1 MIAVE
6 LVIVLLAIFLGAR
19 LGGIGIG
26 FAGGIGVLV
35 LAIIGVKPGSIPF
48 DVISIIMAV
57 IAAISAMQV
66 AGGMDYLVQQT
77 EKLLR
82 KNPKHITILAPLV
95 TYFLTIF
102 AGTGNISL
110 SALPVIAEVAKE
122 QGIKPCRPLST
133 AVVSAQIAI
142 TASPISAAVVYM
154 SSVMEGHGVSYLH
167 LLMIVIPSTL
177 LAVFV
182 MSLIVSWCFNSKLS
196 DDPIY
201 IKRLEEGLVTLRGD
215 TVKVIKP
222 RAKTS
227 ILLFLAGVLCVVAY
241 AIINSPSVGLVA
253 TPLMNTTNAILI
265 IMLSVATITT
275 MVCSVDTDSILNS
288 STFKAGMSACI
299 CILGVAWLGDT
310 FVQHNLDWIKETA
323 GSLIQ
328 THSWLLA
335 VIFFFCSALLY
346 SQAAT
351 AKALMPMAMALNVSP
366 LAAIASFAAVS
377 GLFILPTY
385 PTLVAAVQMDDTGTT
400 RIGRFVFNHPFFIP
414 GTIGVALAVCFGFVM
429 GGLVLLSISCKWGAR
444 CAPLSFARSI
454 ATIPL
459 LHKSS
464 SDQPLPAL

>member
-177 LAVFV
+177 CAVFL

-196 DDPIY
+196 DDPVY
-201 IKRLEEGLVTLRGD
+201 LKRLEEGLVTLRGD
-215 TVKVIKP
+215 QVKVIKP

-227 ILLFLAGVLCVVAY
+227 VLLFLLGVMCVVAY
-241 AIINSPSVGLVA
+241 AIINSPSVGLVE

-265 IMLSVATITT
+265 IMLSVATLTT
-275 MVCSVDTDSILNS
+275 LVCSVDTDAILNS

-310 FVQHNLDWIKETA
+310 FVQHNLVWIKETA
-323 GSLIQ
+323 GGLIQ
-328 THSWLLA
+328 AHSWLLA

-414 GTIGVALAVCFGFVM
+414 GTIGVALAVVFGFVM
-429 GGLVLLSISCKWGAR
+429 GGLVL
-444 CAPLSFARSI
+444 
-454 ATIPL
+454 
-459 LHKSS
+459 
-464 SDQPLPAL
+464 

>member
-154 SSVMEGHGVSYLH
+154 SSVMEGQGVSYLH

-177 LAVFV
+177 CAVFV
-182 MSLIVSWCFNSKLS
+182 MSLIVSWCFSSKLS

-201 IKRLEEGLVTLRGD
+201 LKRLEEGLVTLRGD

-227 ILLFLAGVLCVVAY
+227 VLLFLAGVLCVVAY
-241 AIINSPSVGLVA
+241 AIINSPSVGLVE

-275 MVCSVDTDSILNS
+275 LVCSVDTDSILNS

-310 FVQHNLDWIKETA
+310 FVQHNLEWIKETA

-328 THSWLLA
+328 AHSWLLA

-351 AKALMPMAMALNVSP
+351 AKALMPMALALNVSP
-366 LAAIASFAAVS
+366 LAAIASSRQFLACSSCQPTQHWWLRCKWMTQGPPVLVALCLTTRSLSLAPS
-377 GLFILPTY
+377 GLHWP
-385 PTLVAAVQMDDTGTT
+385 
-400 RIGRFVFNHPFFIP
+400 FVS
-414 GTIGVALAVCFGFVM
+414 AL
-429 GGLVLLSISCKWGAR
+429 
-444 CAPLSFARSI
+444 
-454 ATIPL
+454 
-459 LHKSS
+459 
-464 SDQPLPAL
+464 

>member
-154 SSVMEGHGVSYLH
+154 SSVMEGQGVSYLH

-177 LAVFV
+177 CAVFV
-182 MSLIVSWCFNSKLS
+182 MSLIVSWCFSSKLS

-201 IKRLEEGLVTLRGD
+201 LKRLEEGLVTLRGD

-227 ILLFLAGVLCVVAY
+227 VLLFLAGVLCVVAY
-241 AIINSPSVGLVA
+241 AIINSPSVGLVE

-275 MVCSVDTDSILNS
+275 LVCSVDTDSILNS
-288 STFKAGMSACI
+288 STFKAGMSVCI

-310 FVQHNLDWIKETA
+310 FVQHNLEWIKETA

-328 THSWLLA
+328 AHSWLLA

-351 AKALMPMAMALNVSP
+351 AKALMPMALALNVSP

-429 GGLVLLSISCKWGAR
+429 GGLVL
-444 CAPLSFARSI
+444 
-454 ATIPL
+454 
-459 LHKSS
+459 
-464 SDQPLPAL
+464 

>member
-1 MIAVE
+1 MIAIE

-154 SSVMEGHGVSYLH
+154 SSVMEGQGVSYLH

-177 LAVFV
+177 CAVFV
-182 MSLIVSWCFNSKLS
+182 MSLIVSWCFSSKLS

-201 IKRLEEGLVTLRGD
+201 LKRLEEGLVTLRGD

-227 ILLFLAGVLCVVAY
+227 VLLFLAGVLCVVAY
-241 AIINSPSVGLVA
+241 AIINSPSVGLVE

-275 MVCSVDTDSILNS
+275 LVCSVDTDSILNS

-310 FVQHNLDWIKETA
+310 FVQHNLEWIKETA

-328 THSWLLA
+328 AHSWLLA

-351 AKALMPMAMALNVSP
+351 AKALMPMALALNVSP

-429 GGLVLLSISCKWGAR
+429 GGLVL
-444 CAPLSFARSI
+444 
-454 ATIPL
+454 
-459 LHKSS
+459 
-464 SDQPLPAL
+464 

>member
-1 MIAVE
+1 
-6 LVIVLLAIFLGAR
+6 
-19 LGGIGIG
+19 
-26 FAGGIGVLV
+26 
-35 LAIIGVKPGSIPF
+35 
-48 DVISIIMAV
+48 MAV

-177 LAVFV
+177 CAVFV

-201 IKRLEEGLVTLRGD
+201 LKRLEEGLVTLRGD

-227 ILLFLAGVLCVVAY
+227 VLLFLAGVLCVVAY

-275 MVCSVDTDSILNS
+275 LVCSVDTDSILNS

-328 THSWLLA
+328 AHSWLLA

-429 GGLVLLSISCKWGAR
+429 GGLVL
-444 CAPLSFARSI
+444 
-454 ATIPL
+454 
-459 LHKSS
+459 
-464 SDQPLPAL
+464 

>member
-201 IKRLEEGLVTLRGD
+201 LKRLEEGLVTLRGD

-227 ILLFLAGVLCVVAY
+227 VLLFLAGVLCVVAY

-275 MVCSVDTDSILNS
+275 IVCSVDTDSILNS

-310 FVQHNLDWIKETA
+310 FVQHNLEWIKETA

-414 GTIGVALAVCFGFVM
+414 GTIGVVCFGFVM
-429 GGLVLLSISCKWGAR
+429 GGLVL
-444 CAPLSFARSI
+444 
-454 ATIPL
+454 
-459 LHKSS
+459 
-464 SDQPLPAL
+464 

>member
-177 LAVFV
+177 CAVLV
-182 MSLIVSWCFNSKLS
+182 MSFIISLCFNSKLS

-201 IKRLEEGLVTLRGD
+201 LKRLEEGLVTLRGD

-227 ILLFLAGVLCVVAY
+227 VLLFLAGVLCVVAY

-275 MVCSVDTDSILNS
+275 LVCSVDTDSILNS

-310 FVQHNLDWIKETA
+310 FVQHNLEWIKETA

-328 THSWLLA
+328 AHSWLLA

-429 GGLVLLSISCKWGAR
+429 GGLVL
-444 CAPLSFARSI
+444 
-454 ATIPL
+454 
-459 LHKSS
+459 
-464 SDQPLPAL
+464 

>member
-1 MIAVE
+1 MLIIE
-6 LVIVLLAIFLGAR
+6 LIIVLAAIFLGAR

-26 FAGGIGVLV
+26 FAGGIGVLA
-35 LAIIGVKPGSIPF
+35 LALCGVKPGSIPF

-57 IAAISAMQV
+57 IAAISTMQV

-82 KNPKHITILAPLV
+82 RNPKHITLLAPIV
-95 TYFLTIF
+95 TYFLTLL

-133 AVVSAQIAI
+133 AVVAAQIGI

-167 LLMIVIPSTL
+167 LLMVMIPSTFA
-177 LAVFV
+177 AVIV
-182 MSLIVSWCFNSKLS
+182 MSLLIGWLFNSKLS
-196 DDPIY
+196 DDPVY
-201 IKRLEEGLVTLRGD
+201 LKRYEEGLVELRGNNR
-215 TVKVIKP
+215 KAIKP
-222 RAKTS
+222 RAKLS
-227 ILLFLAGVLCVVAY
+227 VLLFLLGVFSVVGY
-241 AIINSPSVGLVA
+241 AVVNSPSLGWVEK
-253 TPLMNTTNAILI
+253 PLMNTTSAILI
-265 IMLSVATITT
+265 IMLSVATLTT
-275 MVCSVDTDSILNS
+275 LICRINTDSILTS
-288 STFKAGMSACI
+288 GTFKAGMSACI

-310 FVQHNLDWIKETA
+310 FVQANLGWIKETA
-323 GSLIQ
+323 GELIQ
-328 THSWLLA
+328 SHPWLLA

-351 AKALMPMAMALNVSP
+351 AKALMPLALALNVTP
-366 LAAIASFAAVS
+366 LTAVASFAAVS

-414 GTIGVALAVCFGFVM
+414 GTIGVFLSVLFGF
-429 GGLVLLSISCKWGAR
+429 GLGSII
-444 CAPLSFARSI
+444 L
-454 ATIPL
+454 
-459 LHKSS
+459 
-464 SDQPLPAL
+464 

>member
-154 SSVMEGHGVSYLH
+154 SSVMEGQGVSYLH

-177 LAVFV
+177 CAVFV
-182 MSLIVSWCFNSKLS
+182 MSLIVSWCFSSKLS

-201 IKRLEEGLVTLRGD
+201 LKRLEEGLVTLRGD

-227 ILLFLAGVLCVVAY
+227 VLLFLAGVLCVVAY
-241 AIINSPSVGLVA
+241 AIINSPSVGLVE

-275 MVCSVDTDSILNS
+275 LVCSVDTDSILNS

-310 FVQHNLDWIKETA
+310 FVQHNLEWIKETA

-328 THSWLLA
+328 AHSWLLA

-351 AKALMPMAMALNVSP
+351 AKALMPMALALNVSP
-366 LAAIASFAAVS
+366 LAAIASFAAVF

-429 GGLVLLSISCKWGAR
+429 GGLVL
-444 CAPLSFARSI
+444 
-454 ATIPL
+454 
-459 LHKSS
+459 
-464 SDQPLPAL
+464 

>member
-154 SSVMEGHGVSYLH
+154 SSVMEGQGVSYLH

-177 LAVFV
+177 CAVFV
-182 MSLIVSWCFNSKLS
+182 MSLIVSWCFSSKLS

-201 IKRLEEGLVTLRGD
+201 LKRLEEGLVTLRGD

-227 ILLFLAGVLCVVAY
+227 VLLFLAGVLCVVAY
-241 AIINSPSVGLVA
+241 AIINSPSVGLVE

-275 MVCSVDTDSILNS
+275 LVCSVDTDSILNS

-310 FVQHNLDWIKETA
+310 FVQHNLEWIKETA

-328 THSWLLA
+328 AHSWLLA

-351 AKALMPMAMALNVSP
+351 AKALMPMALALNVSP

-414 GTIGVALAVCFGFVM
+414 GTIRVALAVCFGFVM
-429 GGLVLLSISCKWGAR
+429 GGLVL
-444 CAPLSFARSI
+444 
-454 ATIPL
+454 
-459 LHKSS
+459 
-464 SDQPLPAL
+464 

>member
-1 MIAVE
+1 MLIIE
-6 LVIVLLAIFLGAR
+6 LIIVLAAIFLGAR

-26 FAGGIGVLV
+26 FAGGIGVLA
-35 LAIIGVKPGSIPF
+35 LALCGVKPGSIPF

-57 IAAISAMQV
+57 IAAISTMQV

-82 KNPKHITILAPLV
+82 RNPKHITLLAPIV
-95 TYFLTIF
+95 TYFLTLL

-133 AVVSAQIAI
+133 AVVAAQIGI

-167 LLMIVIPSTL
+167 LLMVMIPSTFA
-177 LAVFV
+177 AVIV
-182 MSLIVSWCFNSKLS
+182 MSLLIGWLFNSKLS
-196 DDPIY
+196 DDPVY
-201 IKRLEEGLVTLRGD
+201 LKRYEEGLVELRGD
-215 TVKVIKP
+215 NRKAIKP
-222 RAKTS
+222 RAKLS
-227 ILLFLAGVLCVVAY
+227 VLLFLLGVFSVVGY
-241 AIINSPSVGLVA
+241 AVVNSPSLGWVEK
-253 TPLMNTTNAILI
+253 PLMNTTSAILI
-265 IMLSVATITT
+265 IMLSVATLTT
-275 MVCSVDTDSILNS
+275 LICRINTDSILTS
-288 STFKAGMSACI
+288 GTFKAGMSACI

-310 FVQHNLDWIKETA
+310 FVQANLGWIKDTA
-323 GSLIQ
+323 GELIQ
-328 THSWLLA
+328 SHPWLLA

-351 AKALMPMAMALNVSP
+351 AKALMPLALALNVTP
-366 LAAIASFAAVS
+366 LTAVASFAAVS

-414 GTIGVALAVCFGFVM
+414 GTIGVFLSVLFGF
-429 GGLVLLSISCKWGAR
+429 GLGSII
-444 CAPLSFARSI
+444 L
-454 ATIPL
+454 
-459 LHKSS
+459 
-464 SDQPLPAL
+464 

>member
-1 MIAVE
+1 MLAVE

-26 FAGGIGVLV
+26 FAGGLGVLV
-35 LAIIGVKPGSIPF
+35 LSAMGVKPGHIPF

-66 AGGMDYLVQQT
+66 AGGLDYLVQQT

-82 KNPKHITILAPLV
+82 KNPKYITILAPIV
-95 TYFLTIF
+95 TYFLTLF

-133 AVVSAQIAI
+133 AVVAAQIGI

-154 SSVMEGHGVSYLH
+154 SSLMEGHGVSYIH
-167 LLMIVIPSTL
+167 LLMVLLPSTFAAIVL
-177 LAVFV
+177 
-182 MSLIVSWCFNSKLS
+182 MSFIVSWVFNSKLS
-196 DDPIY
+196 DDPVY
-201 IKRLEEGLVTLRGD
+201 LKRLAENLVTLRGSKQIE
-215 TVKVIKP
+215 VKS

-227 ILLFLAGVLCVVAY
+227 VLLFLAGVISVVIY
-241 AIINSPSVGLVA
+241 AIVNSPSIGLVE
-253 TPLMNTTNAILI
+253 TPLMSTTSAILI
-265 IMLSVATITT
+265 IMLSVATITIIS
-275 MVCSVDTDSILNS
+275 CSADTDAILNS

-310 FVQHNLDWIKETA
+310 FVQANIDWIKGTA
-323 GSLIQ
+323 GGLIQ
-328 THSWLLA
+328 SHPWLLA
-335 VIFFFCSALLY
+335 IIFFFCSALLY

-351 AKALMPMAMALNVSP
+351 AKALMPMALALNVTP
-366 LAAIASFAAVS
+366 LTAIASFSAVS

-414 GTIGVALAVCFGFVM
+414 GTIGVTLAVAFGFLF
-429 GGLVLLSISCKWGAR
+429 GGMIL
-444 CAPLSFARSI
+444 
-454 ATIPL
+454 
-459 LHKSS
+459 
-464 SDQPLPAL
+464 

>member
-154 SSVMEGHGVSYLH
+154 SSVMEGQGVSYLH

-177 LAVFV
+177 CAVFV
-182 MSLIVSWCFNSKLS
+182 MSLIVSWCFSSKLS

-201 IKRLEEGLVTLRGD
+201 LKRLEEGLVTLRGD

-227 ILLFLAGVLCVVAY
+227 VLLFLAGVLCVVAY
-241 AIINSPSVGLVA
+241 AIINSPSVGLVE

-275 MVCSVDTDSILNS
+275 LVCSVDTDSILNS
-288 STFKAGMSACI
+288 
-299 CILGVAWLGDT
+299 
-310 FVQHNLDWIKETA
+310 
-323 GSLIQ
+323 
-328 THSWLLA
+328 
-335 VIFFFCSALLY
+335 
-346 SQAAT
+346 
-351 AKALMPMAMALNVSP
+351 
-366 LAAIASFAAVS
+366 
-377 GLFILPTY
+377 
-385 PTLVAAVQMDDTGTT
+385 
-400 RIGRFVFNHPFFIP
+400 
-414 GTIGVALAVCFGFVM
+414 
-429 GGLVLLSISCKWGAR
+429 
-444 CAPLSFARSI
+444 APSK
-454 ATIPL
+454 PV
-459 LHKSS
+459 
-464 SDQPLPAL
+464 

>member
-227 ILLFLAGVLCVVAY
+227 VLLFLAGVLCVVAY

-351 AKALMPMAMALNVSP
+351 AKALMPMALNVSP

-429 GGLVLLSISCKWGAR
+429 GGLVL
-444 CAPLSFARSI
+444 
-454 ATIPL
+454 
-459 LHKSS
+459 
-464 SDQPLPAL
+464 

>member
-1 MIAVE
+1 
-6 LVIVLLAIFLGAR
+6 
-19 LGGIGIG
+19 
-26 FAGGIGVLV
+26 
-35 LAIIGVKPGSIPF
+35 
-48 DVISIIMAV
+48 MAV

-177 LAVFV
+177 CAVLV
-182 MSLIVSWCFNSKLS
+182 MSFIISLCFNSKLS

-201 IKRLEEGLVTLRGD
+201 LKRLEEGLVTLRGD

-227 ILLFLAGVLCVVAY
+227 VLLFLAGVLCVVAY

-275 MVCSVDTDSILNS
+275 LVCSVDTDSILNS

-310 FVQHNLDWIKETA
+310 FVQHNLEWIKETA

-328 THSWLLA
+328 AHSWLLA

-429 GGLVLLSISCKWGAR
+429 GGLVL
-444 CAPLSFARSI
+444 
-454 ATIPL
+454 
-459 LHKSS
+459 
-464 SDQPLPAL
+464 

>member
-1 MIAVE
+1 M
-6 LVIVLLAIFLGAR
+6 
-19 LGGIGIG
+19 
-26 FAGGIGVLV
+26 
-35 LAIIGVKPGSIPF
+35 AIIGVKPGSIPF

-177 LAVFV
+177 CAVFV

-196 DDPIY
+196 DDPVY
-201 IKRLEEGLVTLRGD
+201 LKRLEEGLVTLRGD

-227 ILLFLAGVLCVVAY
+227 VLLFLAGVLCVVAY

-328 THSWLLA
+328 AHSWLLA

-429 GGLVLLSISCKWGAR
+429 GGLVL
-444 CAPLSFARSI
+444 
-454 ATIPL
+454 
-459 LHKSS
+459 
-464 SDQPLPAL
+464 

>member
-177 LAVFV
+177 CAVLV
-182 MSLIVSWCFNSKLS
+182 MSLIVSLCFNSKLS

-227 ILLFLAGVLCVVAY
+227 VLLFLAGVLCVVAY

-265 IMLSVATITT
+265 IMLSVATVTT
-275 MVCSVDTDSILNS
+275 LVCSVDTDAVLNS

-310 FVQHNLDWIKETA
+310 FVQHNLEWIKETA
-323 GSLIQ
+323 GSLVQ
-328 THSWLLA
+328 AQSWLLA

-429 GGLVLLSISCKWGAR
+429 GSLVL
-444 CAPLSFARSI
+444 
-454 ATIPL
+454 
-459 LHKSS
+459 
-464 SDQPLPAL
+464 

>member
-196 DDPIY
+196 DDPVY
-201 IKRLEEGLVTLRGD
+201 LKRLEEDLVTLRGD

-227 ILLFLAGVLCVVAY
+227 VLLFLAGVLCVVAY

-275 MVCSVDTDSILNS
+275 LVCSVDTDSILNS

-429 GGLVLLSISCKWGAR
+429 GGLVL
-444 CAPLSFARSI
+444 
-454 ATIPL
+454 
-459 LHKSS
+459 
-464 SDQPLPAL
+464 

>member
-19 LGGIGIG
+19 LGGIGIGFAGGIGIG

-154 SSVMEGHGVSYLH
+154 SSVMEGQGVSYLH

-177 LAVFV
+177 CAVFV
-182 MSLIVSWCFNSKLS
+182 MSLIVSWCFSSKLS

-201 IKRLEEGLVTLRGD
+201 LKRLEEGLVTLRGD

-227 ILLFLAGVLCVVAY
+227 VLLFLAGVLCVVAY
-241 AIINSPSVGLVA
+241 AIINSPSVGLVE

-275 MVCSVDTDSILNS
+275 LVCSVDTDSILNS

-310 FVQHNLDWIKETA
+310 FVQHNLEWIKETA

-328 THSWLLA
+328 AHSWLLA

-351 AKALMPMAMALNVSP
+351 AKALMPMALALNVSP

-429 GGLVLLSISCKWGAR
+429 GGLVL
-444 CAPLSFARSI
+444 
-454 ATIPL
+454 
-459 LHKSS
+459 
-464 SDQPLPAL
+464 

>member
-1 MIAVE
+1 MLAVE
-6 LVIVLLAIFLGAR
+6 LIIVLLAIFLGAR

-26 FAGGIGVLV
+26 FAGGLGVLV
-35 LAIIGVKPGSIPF
+35 LSAIGVKPGHIPF

-57 IAAISAMQV
+57 IAAISVMQV
-66 AGGMDYLVQQT
+66 AGGLDYLVQQT

-82 KNPKHITILAPLV
+82 KNPKYITILAPIV
-95 TYFLTIF
+95 TYFLTLF

-133 AVVSAQIAI
+133 AVVAAQIGI

-154 SSVMEGHGVSYLH
+154 SSLMENHGVSYIH
-167 LLMIVIPSTL
+167 LLMVLLPSTFAAIVL
-177 LAVFV
+177 
-182 MSLIVSWCFNSKLS
+182 MSFIISWVFNSKLS

-201 IKRLEEGLVTLRGD
+201 LKRLEENLVTLRGSKQIE
-215 TVKVIKP
+215 VKP
-222 RAKTS
+222 RAKAS
-227 ILLFLAGVLCVVAY
+227 VLLFLSGVIGVVIY
-241 AIINSPSVGLVA
+241 AIINSPSIGLIE
-253 TPLMNTTNAILI
+253 TPLMNTTHAILI

-275 MVCSVDTDSILNS
+275 MFCSVDTDAILNS

-310 FVQHNLDWIKETA
+310 FVQANIDWIKDTA
-323 GSLIQ
+323 GGLIQ
-328 THSWLLA
+328 SQPWLLA

-351 AKALMPMAMALNVSP
+351 AKALMPMALALNVTP
-366 LAAIASFAAVS
+366 LTAIASFSAVS

-414 GTIGVALAVCFGFVM
+414 GTIGVALAVAFGFLF
-429 GGLVLLSISCKWGAR
+429 GGIIL
-444 CAPLSFARSI
+444 
-454 ATIPL
+454 
-459 LHKSS
+459 
-464 SDQPLPAL
+464 

>member
-1 MIAVE
+1 MSG
-6 LVIVLLAIFLGAR
+6 LVRAR

-154 SSVMEGHGVSYLH
+154 SSVMEGHSVSYLH

-227 ILLFLAGVLCVVAY
+227 VLLFLAGVLCVVAY

-328 THSWLLA
+328 AHSWLLA

-429 GGLVLLSISCKWGAR
+429 GGLVL
-444 CAPLSFARSI
+444 
-454 ATIPL
+454 
-459 LHKSS
+459 
-464 SDQPLPAL
+464 

>member
-201 IKRLEEGLVTLRGD
+201 QKRLEEGLVTLRGD

-227 ILLFLAGVLCVVAY
+227 VLLFLAGVLCVVAY

-328 THSWLLA
+328 AHSWLLA

-429 GGLVLLSISCKWGAR
+429 GGLVL
-444 CAPLSFARSI
+444 
-454 ATIPL
+454 
-459 LHKSS
+459 
-464 SDQPLPAL
+464 

>member
-1 MIAVE
+1 
-6 LVIVLLAIFLGAR
+6 
-19 LGGIGIG
+19 
-26 FAGGIGVLV
+26 
-35 LAIIGVKPGSIPF
+35 IIGVKPGSIPF

-154 SSVMEGHGVSYLH
+154 SSVMEGQGVSYLH

-177 LAVFV
+177 CAVFV
-182 MSLIVSWCFNSKLS
+182 MSLIVSWCFSSKLS

-201 IKRLEEGLVTLRGD
+201 LKRLEEGLVTLRGD

-227 ILLFLAGVLCVVAY
+227 VLLFLAGVLCVVAY
-241 AIINSPSVGLVA
+241 AIINSPSVGLVE

-275 MVCSVDTDSILNS
+275 LVCSVDTDSILNS

-310 FVQHNLDWIKETA
+310 FVQHNLEWIKETA

-328 THSWLLA
+328 AHSWLLA

-351 AKALMPMAMALNVSP
+351 AKALMPMALALNVSP

-429 GGLVLLSISCKWGAR
+429 GGLVL
-444 CAPLSFARSI
+444 
-454 ATIPL
+454 
-459 LHKSS
+459 
-464 SDQPLPAL
+464 

>member
-1 MIAVE
+1 M
-6 LVIVLLAIFLGAR
+6 
-19 LGGIGIG
+19 
-26 FAGGIGVLV
+26 
-35 LAIIGVKPGSIPF
+35 AIIGVKPGSIPF

-227 ILLFLAGVLCVVAY
+227 VLLFLAGVLCVVAY

-429 GGLVLLSISCKWGAR
+429 GGLVL
-444 CAPLSFARSI
+444 
-454 ATIPL
+454 
-459 LHKSS
+459 
-464 SDQPLPAL
+464 

>member
-1 MIAVE
+1 MLIIQ

-19 LGGIGIG
+19 LGGTGIG
-26 FAGGIGVLV
+26 FAGGLGVLV
-35 LAIIGVKPGSIPF
+35 LALIGVKPGSIPF

-57 IAAISAMQV
+57 IAAIAAMQV

-82 KNPKHITILAPLV
+82 KNPKYITILAPIV

-154 SSVMEGHGVSYLH
+154 ASTMEGLGVSYLT
-167 LLMIVIPSTL
+167 LLMVVIPSTFLAIL
-177 LAVFV
+177 L
-182 MSLIVSWCFNSKLS
+182 MSLLVTWLFNAKLS
-196 DDPIY
+196 DDPVY
-201 IKRLEEGLVTLRGD
+201 QKRLEEGLITLRGNQS
-215 TVKVIKP
+215 IEIRP
-222 RAKTS
+222 GAKTS
-227 ILLFLAGVLCVVAY
+227 VLLFLAGVLSVVAY
-241 AIINSPSVGLVA
+241 AIVNSPSMGFVA
-253 TPLMNTTNAILI
+253 TPLMNTTQAILI
-265 IMLSVATITT
+265 IMLSVATLIT
-275 MVCSVDTDSILNS
+275 MQCHVATDMILNS

-310 FVQHNLDWIKETA
+310 FVQANIGWIKITA
-323 GSLIQ
+323 GSVIQ
-328 THSWLLA
+328 AHPWLLA

-351 AKALMPMAMALNVSP
+351 AKALMPMALALNVTP
-366 LAAIASFAAVS
+366 LTAIASFAAVS

-414 GTIGVALAVCFGFVM
+414 GTLSVLFSVIFGFLI
-429 GGLVLLSISCKWGAR
+429 GGMIL
-444 CAPLSFARSI
+444 
-454 ATIPL
+454 
-459 LHKSS
+459 
-464 SDQPLPAL
+464 

>member
-26 FAGGIGVLV
+26 FAGGIGVLVLAIIGVLV

-154 SSVMEGHGVSYLH
+154 SSVMEGQGVSYLH

-177 LAVFV
+177 CAVFV
-182 MSLIVSWCFNSKLS
+182 MSLIVSWCFSSKLS

-201 IKRLEEGLVTLRGD
+201 LKRLEEGLVTLRGD

-227 ILLFLAGVLCVVAY
+227 VLLFLAGVLCVVAY
-241 AIINSPSVGLVA
+241 AIINSPSVGLVE

-275 MVCSVDTDSILNS
+275 LVCSVDTDSILNS

-310 FVQHNLDWIKETA
+310 FVQHNLEWIKETA

-328 THSWLLA
+328 AHSWLLA

-351 AKALMPMAMALNVSP
+351 AKALMPMALALNVSP

-429 GGLVLLSISCKWGAR
+429 GGLVL
-444 CAPLSFARSI
+444 
-454 ATIPL
+454 
-459 LHKSS
+459 
-464 SDQPLPAL
+464 

>member
-1 MIAVE
+1 
-6 LVIVLLAIFLGAR
+6 
-19 LGGIGIG
+19 
-26 FAGGIGVLV
+26 
-35 LAIIGVKPGSIPF
+35 
-48 DVISIIMAV
+48 MAV

-154 SSVMEGHGVSYLH
+154 SSVMEGQGVSYLH

-177 LAVFV
+177 CAVFV
-182 MSLIVSWCFNSKLS
+182 MSLIVSWCFSSKLS

-201 IKRLEEGLVTLRGD
+201 LKRLEEGLVTLRGD

-227 ILLFLAGVLCVVAY
+227 VLLFLAGVLCVVAY
-241 AIINSPSVGLVA
+241 AIINSPSVGLVE

-275 MVCSVDTDSILNS
+275 LVCSVDTDSILNS

-310 FVQHNLDWIKETA
+310 FVQHNLEWIKETA

-328 THSWLLA
+328 AHSWLLA

-351 AKALMPMAMALNVSP
+351 AKALMPMALALNVSP

-429 GGLVLLSISCKWGAR
+429 GGLVL
-444 CAPLSFARSI
+444 
-454 ATIPL
+454 
-459 LHKSS
+459 
-464 SDQPLPAL
+464 

>member
-1 MIAVE
+1 MLIIE
-6 LVIVLLAIFLGAR
+6 LIIVLAAIFLGAR

-26 FAGGIGVLV
+26 FAGGIGVLA
-35 LAIIGVKPGSIPF
+35 LAVCGVKPGSIPF

-57 IAAISAMQV
+57 IAAISTMQV

-82 KNPKHITILAPLV
+82 RNPKHITLLAPIV
-95 TYFLTIF
+95 TYFLTLL

-133 AVVSAQIAI
+133 AVVAAQIGI

-167 LLMIVIPSTL
+167 LLMVMIPSTFA
-177 LAVFV
+177 AVIV
-182 MSLIVSWCFNSKLS
+182 MSLLIGWIFNSKLS
-196 DDPIY
+196 DDPVY
-201 IKRLEEGLVTLRGD
+201 LKRYEEGLVELRGNNR
-215 TVKVIKP
+215 KAIKP
-222 RAKTS
+222 RAKLS
-227 ILLFLAGVLCVVAY
+227 VLLFLLGVFSVVGY
-241 AIINSPSVGLVA
+241 AVINSPSLGWVEK
-253 TPLMNTTNAILI
+253 PLMNTTSAILI
-265 IMLSVATITT
+265 IMLSVATLTT
-275 MVCSVDTDSILNS
+275 LICRINTDSILTS
-288 STFKAGMSACI
+288 GTFKAGMSACI

-310 FVQHNLDWIKETA
+310 FVQANLGWIKETA
-323 GSLIQ
+323 GELIQ
-328 THSWLLA
+328 SHPWLLA

-351 AKALMPMAMALNVSP
+351 AKALMPLALALNVTP
-366 LAAIASFAAVS
+366 LTAVASFAAVS

-414 GTIGVALAVCFGFVM
+414 GTIGVFLSVLFGF
-429 GGLVLLSISCKWGAR
+429 GLGSII
-444 CAPLSFARSI
+444 L
-454 ATIPL
+454 
-459 LHKSS
+459 
-464 SDQPLPAL
+464 

>member
-154 SSVMEGHGVSYLH
+154 SSVMEGQGVSYLH

-177 LAVFV
+177 CAVFV
-182 MSLIVSWCFNSKLS
+182 MSLIVSWCFSSKLS

-201 IKRLEEGLVTLRGD
+201 LKRLEEGLVTLRGD

-227 ILLFLAGVLCVVAY
+227 VLLFLAGVLCVVAY
-241 AIINSPSVGLVA
+241 AIINSPSVGLVE

-275 MVCSVDTDSILNS
+275 LVCSVDTDSILNS

-299 CILGVAWLGDT
+299 CILGVAWLGS
-310 FVQHNLDWIKETA
+310 VWISK
-323 GSLIQ
+323 II
-328 THSWLLA
+328 
-335 VIFFFCSALLY
+335 V
-346 SQAAT
+346 
-351 AKALMPMAMALNVSP
+351 
-366 LAAIASFAAVS
+366 
-377 GLFILPTY
+377 
-385 PTLVAAVQMDDTGTT
+385 
-400 RIGRFVFNHPFFIP
+400 R
-414 GTIGVALAVCFGFVM
+414 
-429 GGLVLLSISCKWGAR
+429 
-444 CAPLSFARSI
+444 
-454 ATIPL
+454 
-459 LHKSS
+459 
-464 SDQPLPAL
+464 

>member
-1 MIAVE
+1 MIVVE
-6 LVIVLLAIFLGAR
+6 LIIVLLAIFLGAR

-26 FAGGIGVLV
+26 FAGGLGVLV
-35 LAIIGVKPGSIPF
+35 LAAIGVKPGTIPF

-66 AGGMDYLVQQT
+66 AGGLDYLVNQT

-82 KNPKHITILAPLV
+82 KNPKYITILAPIV

-110 SALPVIAEVAKE
+110 ATLPVIAEVAKE

-154 SSVMEGHGVSYLH
+154 SSVMEGHGISYIH
-167 LLMIVIPSTL
+167 LLSVVIPSTVL
-177 LAVFV
+177 V
-182 MSLIVSWCFNSKLS
+182 MSFLVTMLFNSKLS

-201 IKRLEEGLVTLRGD
+201 RKRLEEGLIELRGE
-215 TVKVIKP
+215 KQIEIKP
-222 RAKTS
+222 MAKNS
-227 ILLFLAGVLCVVAY
+227 VWLFLLGVICVVVY
-241 AIINSPSVGLVA
+241 AIVNSPSLGLVEK
-253 TPLMNTTNAILI
+253 PLMNTTNAILI
-265 IMLSVATITT
+265 IMLSVATLTT
-275 MVCSVDTDSILNS
+275 ILCKVETDAILNS

-310 FVQHNLDWIKETA
+310 FVSANIDWIKDTA
-323 GSLIQ
+323 GSVIQ
-328 THSWLLA
+328 GHPWLLA
-335 VIFFFCSALLY
+335 VIFFFASALLY

-351 AKALMPMAMALNVSP
+351 AKALMPMALALNVSP
-366 LAAIASFAAVS
+366 LTAVASFAAVS

-400 RIGRFVFNHPFFIP
+400 RIGKFVFNHPFFIP
-414 GTIGVALAVCFGFVM
+414 GTLGVVLAVCFGF
-429 GGLVLLSISCKWGAR
+429 LLG
-444 CAPLSFARSI
+444 SFM
-454 ATIPL
+454 L
-459 LHKSS
+459 
-464 SDQPLPAL
+464 

>member
-154 SSVMEGHGVSYLH
+154 SSVMEGQGVSYLH

-177 LAVFV
+177 CAVFV
-182 MSLIVSWCFNSKLS
+182 MSLIVSWCFSSKLS

-201 IKRLEEGLVTLRGD
+201 LKRLEEGLVTLRGD

-227 ILLFLAGVLCVVAY
+227 VLLFLAGVLCVVAY
-241 AIINSPSVGLVA
+241 AIINSPSVGLVE

-275 MVCSVDTDSILNS
+275 LVCSVDTDSILNS

-310 FVQHNLDWIKETA
+310 FVQHNLEWIKETA

-328 THSWLLA
+328 AHSWLLA

-351 AKALMPMAMALNVSP
+351 AKALMPMALALNVSP

-385 PTLVAAVQMDDTGTT
+385 PTLVAAVQMDDTGTP

-429 GGLVLLSISCKWGAR
+429 GGLVL
-444 CAPLSFARSI
+444 
-454 ATIPL
+454 
-459 LHKSS
+459 
-464 SDQPLPAL
+464 